1 MENAVLSSPAEVSAN
16 SPADGVRN
24 TPEKPGKPQ
33 NGTTPTKNVISPAQN
48 AKISPAKPVDLT
60 NSGKPAKSPKG
71 IKDQAGAGPKSK
83 DLGEITDAAGSAPE
97 TMPVSTTSPEGPKA
111 ASNSAPNETP
121 VVSATPAAG
130 ANAKPANQNLVKV
143 PCPNQPPSSPAI
155 PAKGATPKSSSHSST
170 LSCSQT
176 AKPIP
181 SGCKQVTTGI
191 NSAVAGKPS
200 DKSTKRNR
208 EDKIRK
214 KDDKSIEHVFKAL
227 SNYETTEEKLGAM
240 CQKYADIFNEHR
252 MLQNAAKLCEK
263 KNSILQR
270 EKEQLQ
276 GDHSKA
282 ILSRSRLENLCRELQ
297 RQNKAV
303 KEECMLKIREEE
315 EKKRE
320 VATKFQSTLTE
331 LGNLLAQN
339 NDKNAKLRDDNLD
352 MTTKLKNVCEQYERK
367 EQHVEKLAK
376 QMHLEIQLADAKFAK
391 AKMEMAMEKE
401 TLLREK
407 QQLLIEL
414 SQCQGQL
421 EEMRTSEIALRTQ
434 IQLYNDKYDEFH
446 KSLLQSNEAIGS
458 FKQEMERMSKQIRKL
473 EKETASWKSRYE
485 AAHRTLL
492 QMTEEKLKSDQNAS
506 ASNRKLVALQGLC
519 RSLQAQC
526 TSLRSELKGAA
537 PSTPS
542 VSNDQ
547 EEELM
552 NQVEKELNDST
563 PVEAGLPNDNSPCP
577 RQLSME
583 SAEKINGEIGNP
595 CDDEIGKPGDSTE
608 EPAEPEKI
616 DLPEKQATLESNV
629 VDEELSSLPAPT
641 PNGDVGSDVGDNKNS
656 AAQPV
661 QQAKKNKAKKK
672 NKK

>member
-1 MENAVLSSPAEVSAN
+1 MCLNWTSLFTQ
-16 SPADGVRN
+16 ADGVRN

-252 MLQNAAKLCEK
+252 MLQVR
-263 KNSILQR
+263 ILWVVAY
-270 EKEQLQ
+270 Q
-276 GDHSKA
+276 GDWISEFRPWYPD
-282 ILSRSRLENLCRELQ
+282 SPFPECCQ
-297 RQNKAV
+297 AV
-303 KEECMLKIREEE
+303 RKEEQHTAEGEGTIARRPQQSDPVQKPIR
-315 EKKRE
+315 KSLPR
-320 VATKFQSTLTE
+320 T
-331 LGNLLAQN
+331 
-339 NDKNAKLRDDNLD
+339 
-352 MTTKLKNVCEQYERK
+352 
-367 EQHVEKLAK
+367 
-376 QMHLEIQLADAKFAK
+376 AK
-391 AKMEMAMEKE
+391 AK
-401 TLLREK
+401 
-407 QQLLIEL
+407 
-414 SQCQGQL
+414 
-421 EEMRTSEIALRTQ
+421 
-434 IQLYNDKYDEFH
+434 
-446 KSLLQSNEAIGS
+446 
-458 FKQEMERMSKQIRKL
+458 
-473 EKETASWKSRYE
+473 
-485 AAHRTLL
+485 
-492 QMTEEKLKSDQNAS
+492 
-506 ASNRKLVALQGLC
+506 
-519 RSLQAQC
+519 
-526 TSLRSELKGAA
+526 
-537 PSTPS
+537 
-542 VSNDQ
+542 
-547 EEELM
+547 
-552 NQVEKELNDST
+552 
-563 PVEAGLPNDNSPCP
+563 
-577 RQLSME
+577 
-583 SAEKINGEIGNP
+583 
-595 CDDEIGKPGDSTE
+595 
-608 EPAEPEKI
+608 
-616 DLPEKQATLESNV
+616 
-629 VDEELSSLPAPT
+629 
-641 PNGDVGSDVGDNKNS
+641 
-656 AAQPV
+656 
-661 QQAKKNKAKKK
+661 
-672 NKK
+672 